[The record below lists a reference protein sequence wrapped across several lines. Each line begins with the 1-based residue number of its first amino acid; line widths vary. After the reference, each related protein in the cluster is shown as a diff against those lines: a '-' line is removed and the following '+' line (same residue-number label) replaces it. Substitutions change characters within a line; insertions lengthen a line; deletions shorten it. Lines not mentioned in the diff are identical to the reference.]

1 MKKYSILLILAVFAI
16 NVSLAQTVKKG
27 RTKIYYVKSDQMLTT
42 NNSSG
47 SFTDC
52 LWVETDETQGKI
64 ILNFE
69 GIYHPSPL
77 KAAYLIINIPNVQDA
92 GSTEGMFVTKDD
104 KQIGSIKEA
113 KGDTFIYVPLDIT
126 ALNSQNIKLTLNGG
140 GPDGLAISS
149 KSSGFG
155 PYLQFEY

>member
-1 MKKYSILLILAVFAI
+1 MKKQILLIITFAFV
-16 NVSLAQTVKKG
+16 VSATFAQSVKNG
-27 RTKIYYVKSDQMLTT
+27 RTKIYYVKSDQMVTA

-77 KAAYLIINIPNVQDA
+77 KAAYLILNIPNVQDA
-92 GSTEGMFVTKDD
+92 GSANGMFVTKDD
-104 KQIGSIKEA
+104 KKIGSIKEA
-113 KGDTFIYVPLDIT
+113 KGDTFIYVALDIT